1 MYKSTE
7 MYGGIYLEY
16 MLYCMYVCM
25 QHYGIFKRMQEKST
39 GKQVCTCQFTVPEV
53 KIVFVLV
60 YWLVITT
67 ALFTSVSIKA
77 GRADMFY
84 YHIKRYIGCMAG
96 GHRKHLDC
104 HSLRQD
110 FEAGVNPT
118 LEIIYLLFV
127 AFLNFSSIPFV
138 IQFRTVKRL
147 INRLGSSILTK

>member
-1 MYKSTE
+1 
-7 MYGGIYLEY
+7 
-16 MLYCMYVCM
+16 
-25 QHYGIFKRMQEKST
+25 MQEEST

-67 ALFTSVSIKA
+67 ALFTSFSLKA
-77 GRADMFY
+77 GRTDMFY
-84 YHIKRYIGCMAG
+84 YYIKRYIDCMAG

-110 FEAGVNPT
+110 FETDVDPT
-118 LEIIYLLFV
+118 LEIIYLIFV

-138 IQFRTVKRL
+138 IQYRTVKRL
-147 INRLGSSILTK
+147 INRFSSSILTKLVAFICIDVNCITTCINFTLDLK